1 VHKYEKLEKIYY
13 KKKFLKILF
22 IILIIAAIL
31 GVVFFFKNIQQRDV
45 SHKTSNS
52 IKKTVIKKES
62 NTTFNKNENKK
73 ISENKKSEIKKIVEQ
88 KDIKNKNIKD
98 IKKEVKHN
106 FSFVLPPIKI
116 DENETKTKIDK
127 KKQLNQIK
135 EINKTSIKKE
145 KESKPK
151 KVLIVEET
159 INIQDLIN
167 SFHQNPTYN
176 SAIQIAN
183 YYINKNKLDRA
194 KLWALKANNINPSK
208 VESWKIF
215 AIILIKQ
222 KNIQKAKEVLK
233 IYLNDYGEN
242 PEIKKLLR
250 SINE

>member
-1 VHKYEKLEKIYY
+1 MHKYERLEKIYY
-13 KKKFLKILF
+13 KKKFLKIFF
-22 IILIIAAIL
+22 IILIITVIL
-31 GVVFFFKNIQQRDV
+31 GIVFFFKNIQKRDL
-45 SHKTSNS
+45 SHKTEN
-52 IKKTVIKKES
+52 ILKKHIIKKES
-62 NTTFNKNENKK
+62 NTTFNKNKHKK
-73 ISENKKSEIKKIVEQ
+73 LEIKKIIEQ
-88 KDIKNKNIKD
+88 KDIKNKNIKE

-106 FSFVLPPIKI
+106 FSFILPPIEI
-116 DENETKTKIDK
+116 DKNETKTTIDNRK
-127 KKQLNQIK
+127 YFNHTK
-135 EINKTSIKKE
+135 ETNKTSIKQE
-145 KESKPK
+145 KKVSSK

-176 SAIQIAN
+176 LAIQIAT
-183 YYINKNKLDRA
+183 YYMNKNKLDRA

-208 VESWKIF
+208 ADSWKIF

-222 KNIQKAKEVLK
+222 KKLIKAKEVLK